1 MVLPLVS
8 KCPDRVML
16 KICLKYNE
24 FEGIRNPSKIEDIL
38 GILAVLDDDFDVPD
52 WAMVWT
58 CPEGVI
64 FKICLNSNKFEGI
77 KNPLKDQKHF

>member
-1 MVLPLVS
+1 MALWMVS
-8 KCPDRVML
+8 TYPDRAML

-52 WAMVWT
+52 WDMVWT
-58 CPEGVI
+58 CLEGVI
-64 FKICLNSNKFEGI
+64 FKIWLNSDKFEGI
-77 KNPLKDQKHF
+77 KNPLKDQTHF